1 MNQDKKF
8 SSRRFIVS
16 GKVQGVF
23 FRASTK
29 KEADKLDLKGY
40 AKNLQSGQVEVLV
53 QGDAESIDE
62 LRIYLYEGSE
72 YSEVESV
79 VEVDGQIEVLLESFR
94 TL

>member
-1 MNQDKKF
+1 MNQVKKF